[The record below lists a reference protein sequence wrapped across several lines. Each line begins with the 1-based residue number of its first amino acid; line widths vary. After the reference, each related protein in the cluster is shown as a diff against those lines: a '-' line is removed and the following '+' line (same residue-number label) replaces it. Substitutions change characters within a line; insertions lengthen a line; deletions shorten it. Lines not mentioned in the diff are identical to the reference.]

1 MINDHNTTESEEW
14 KIQLNMHVN
23 FFPNNDIRET
33 RITNILSDNEEIM
46 LGSNT
51 YDIITNLFISLF
63 DNYQRELGVIRGAS
77 DFKFESVELLDDKP
91 HKIRLKRRG
100 SYIKSPEWIRN
111 KRAAINP
118 KNEDDNN
125 CFHYAITIALNHQ
138 YIGDHPERISNIK
151 LLLINII
158 GKG

>member
-1 MINDHNTTESEEW
+1 M
-14 KIQLNMHVN
+14 
-23 FFPNNDIRET
+23 
-33 RITNILSDNEEIM
+33 
-46 LGSNT
+46 
-51 YDIITNLFISLF
+51 F

-91 HKIRLKRRG
+91 HKIRLKRGG

-125 CFHYAITIALNHQ
+125 CFHYAITITLNHQ